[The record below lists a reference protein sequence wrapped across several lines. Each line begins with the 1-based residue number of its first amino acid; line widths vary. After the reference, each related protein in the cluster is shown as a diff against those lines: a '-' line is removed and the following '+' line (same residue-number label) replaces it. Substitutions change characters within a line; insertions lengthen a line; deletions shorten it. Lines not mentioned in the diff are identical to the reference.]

1 MPPWPTTDHA
11 GHCQRK
17 IRQTTHLR
25 DVPDQVT
32 VIRERHAFEGRTLA
46 VISSIK
52 RRGVLLVLVVLPNGS
67 RSLIPAAWTDWR
79 DADANASVCDDDDV
93 DDTSSPGKLGD
104 LLQDRVW
111 RVSDYGDDGDNDS
124 GDVNSEREPH
134 AAFDMSSGGRKC
146 QDKVWRV
153 SDYGD
158 DDEITT
164 VAMSTVNDKRA
175 GVPISRRSCFDDGP
189 EEAAAAA
196 GMIASLAGEQ
206 LANGSPLLS
215 VRVHEFFR
223 NVQGVWA
230 CTNPNCSQA
239 AWQAAWQAALILA
252 ILNANPNLVSAI
264 ALAPADIAP
273 IC

>member
-1 MPPWPTTDHA
+1 VPPWPTTDHA

-93 DDTSSPGKLGD
+93 DDTSSLGKLGD
-104 LLQDRVW
+104 LLQDR
-111 RVSDYGDDGDNDS
+111 
-124 GDVNSEREPH
+124 
-134 AAFDMSSGGRKC
+134 
-146 QDKVWRV
+146 VWRV